1 MRPGGRKAFPK
12 TRQKLRCAGQSGNFM
27 VRSLL
32 GVVAALVV
40 LAAVMLV
47 RTLMIGAPEP
57 VSSAPAINIDGMEV
71 ARHLAQAV
79 RFKTI
84 SYGGGAHEA
93 EKDAALA
100 AMRDWLA
107 ATYPKCHSVAKRE
120 VIGQSLLY
128 TWQGSNPKL
137 KPILLMAH
145 MDVVPI
151 VPGTARNWV
160 HPPFSGD
167 IAGGYVWG
175 RGSIDDKGPLIAIM
189 EACERLASSGF
200 TPERTV
206 MIAAGQDEE
215 TGGRSGNAVIAQMLA
230 KRGVHLDWVLDEG
243 GAILEEPF
251 PGMQTP
257 AAFVAVAEKGYL
269 SLELVAHGEGGHSSR
284 PTNDMAVT
292 RLASSILK
300 VTHRPFSAGID
311 GIEREQLHVLAPY
324 VPFAP
329 RILLANL
336 WISAPIIERFMIMQP
351 ETAALLRTT
360 IAPTMLNAGVKD
372 NVLPPTA
379 HAIINFRIH
388 PRDNIDDV
396 VEHVRRAIDDP
407 KVDINPLTQSES
419 EASKVSDIHGPAY
432 KFLAREIQA
441 SFGDIPVAPVL
452 AIVATDSRH
461 YLPIADNVFRLDPFH
476 FGPNDLARVHGTN
489 ERLAVGDL
497 APAVGF
503 YMRLVKDAE

>member
-1 MRPGGRKAFPK
+1 MGR
-12 TRQKLRCAGQSGNFM
+12 T
-27 VRSLL
+27 LL
-32 GVVAALVV
+32 GVVAAFLV
-40 LAAVMLV
+40 LAAAMIA
-47 RTLMIGAPEP
+47 RTLMVSAPE
-57 VSSAPAINIDGMEV
+57 VVTSAPSINIDGMAV
-71 ARHLAQAV
+71 ARHLAEAV

-84 SYGGGAHEA
+84 SYGGGTHET

-107 ATYPKCHSVAKRE
+107 ATYPKFSAVAKRE

-128 TWQGSNPKL
+128 TWQGKNPKL

-145 MDVVPI
+145 MDVVPV
-151 VPGTARNWV
+151 VPGTAKDWV

-175 RGSIDDKGPLIAIM
+175 RGSIDDKGVLIAIM
-189 EACERLASSGF
+189 EACERLAASGF

-215 TGGRSGNAVIAQMLA
+215 TGGENGNAVIAKMLA
-230 KRGVHLDWVLDEG
+230 SGGVRLDWVLDEG
-243 GAILEEPF
+243 GAILDDPF

-269 SLELVAHGEGGHSSR
+269 TLELVAHGEGGHSSR
-284 PTNDMAVT
+284 PTHDMAVT

-300 VTHRPFSAGID
+300 LTHHPFASGID
-311 GIEREQLHVLAPY
+311 NIEREQLHALAPY

-336 WISAPIIERFMIMQP
+336 WISAPIIQRFMEMQP
-351 ETAALLRTT
+351 ETAALLHTT

-379 HAIINFRIH
+379 HATINFRIH
-388 PRDNIDDV
+388 PRDTIDDV
-396 VEHVRRAIDDP
+396 IEHVRRAIDDP
-407 KVDINPLTQSES
+407 KVDINVMTQNES
-419 EASKVSDIHGPAY
+419 EASKVADIHGPSY
-432 KFLAREIQA
+432 RFLVREIQD

-503 YMRLVKDAE
+503 YIRLMKDAQ

>member
-1 MRPGGRKAFPK
+1 
-12 TRQKLRCAGQSGNFM
+12 M
-27 VRSLL
+27 VRTLL
-32 GVVAALVV
+32 GAVAAVLI
-40 LAAVMLV
+40 LAAVLV
-47 RTLMIGAPEP
+47 ARTLMVTMPPPAPP
-57 VSSAPAINIDGMEV
+57 VAPINIDGMKI
-71 ARHLAQAV
+71 ARHLAEAI
-79 RFKTI
+79 RFETI
-84 SYGGGAHEA
+84 TYGGHAHEA
-93 EKDAALA
+93 EKDAALS

-107 ATYPKCHSVAKRE
+107 ATYPKFHGVARRE

-128 TWQGSNPKL
+128 TWQGTNPKL

-145 MDVVPI
+145 MDVVPV
-151 VPGTARNWV
+151 VPGTSRNWV
-160 HPPFSGD
+160 HAPFSGD

-175 RGSIDDKGPLIAIM
+175 RGSIDDKGSLIAIM
-189 EACERLASSGF
+189 EACERLAASGF

-215 TGGRSGNAVIAQMLA
+215 TGGTNGNVVIAKMLA
-230 KRGVHLDWVLDEG
+230 GRGVHLDWVLDEG
-243 GAILEEPF
+243 GAILDDPF

-257 AAFVAVAEKGYL
+257 AAFVAVAEKGYV

-284 PTNDMAVT
+284 PTRDMAVT

-300 VTHRPFSAGID
+300 VTHHPFPAGID
-311 GIEREQLHVLAPY
+311 IIEREQLHVLAPY
-324 VPFAP
+324 VPFVP

-336 WISAPIIERFMIMQP
+336 WISSPILKHFMEIQP
-351 ETAALLRTT
+351 ETSALLQTT

-388 PRDNIDDV
+388 PRDNIDSV

-407 KVDINPLTQSES
+407 KVDINVLTESAS
-419 EASKVSDIHGPAY
+419 EASKVADINGPSY

>member
-1 MRPGGRKAFPK
+1 MGR
-12 TRQKLRCAGQSGNFM
+12 T
-27 VRSLL
+27 LL
-32 GVVAALVV
+32 GALAALAV
-40 LAAVMLV
+40 LAAVMLA
-47 RTLMIGAPEP
+47 RTFMIAAPEQ
-57 VSSAPAINIDGMEV
+57 APPAAAINIDGMAV
-71 ARHLAQAV
+71 ARHLAEAV
-79 RFKTI
+79 RFRTI
-84 SYGGGAHEA
+84 SYGGGRHEA
-93 EKDAALA
+93 AKDAALA

-107 ATYPKCHSVAKRE
+107 ATYPKFHAVAKRE

-128 TWQGSNPKL
+128 TWQGRNPKL

-145 MDVVPI
+145 MDVVPV

-160 HPPFSGD
+160 HPPFSGT

-189 EACERLASSGF
+189 EACERLAADGF

-215 TGGRSGNAVIAQMLA
+215 TGGAKGNAVIAKMLA
-230 KRGVHLDWVLDEG
+230 ARGVRFDWVLDEG
-243 GAILEEPF
+243 GAILDDPF

-257 AAFVAVAEKGYL
+257 AAFVAVAEKGYV

-284 PTNDMAVT
+284 PTHDMAVT

-300 VTHRPFSAGID
+300 VTHHPFSSGID
-311 GIEREQLHVLAPY
+311 DIEREQLHILAPY

-336 WISAPIIERFMIMQP
+336 WISAPIIERFMEMQP
-351 ETAALLRTT
+351 ETAALLHTT

-379 HAIINFRIH
+379 HATINFRIH
-388 PRDNIDDV
+388 PRDDIDGV
-396 VEHVRRAIDDP
+396 VDHVRRAIGDP
-407 KVDINPLTQSES
+407 KVDIDVLSESAS
-419 EASKVSDIHGPAY
+419 EASKVADIYGASY
-432 KFLAREIQA
+432 KFLAREIRA
-441 SFGDIPVAPVL
+441 AFGDIPVAPVL

-503 YMRLVKDAE
+503 YMRIVKDAE